1 MKEAIKGNLKSFR
14 LFMTWMRNIE
24 SSGKFKSLIKTESKD
39 IYALHFEP
47 IHVQIDDGRKQ
58 CFYH

>member
-1 MKEAIKGNLKSFR
+1 
-14 LFMTWMRNIE
+14 MTWMRKIE
-24 SSGKFKSLIKTESKD
+24 SSGRFKSDIKTESKD

-58 CFYH
+58 YFYH